1 MPVEEKGET
10 DVIISKEL
18 IAREK
23 AKLDKLRAISTEKK
37 KIVGTGKATANER
50 LEAKEAAKKTKIQTK
65 KVKDLEKKLRE
76 MEKAQKE
83 QVSKIRNLFAKFGGF
98 FQDPGGFVTE
108 RLLEIL
114 KDNRWIPVLGAV
126 IGLSLLIFKI
136 MEKQFGDGGIFDLRV
151 KIKDI
156 VRSILALKNL
166 MDVDA
171 GIIFMTADT
180 KLTMMP
186 PETTNTEWS
195 RDGHVKYNQ
204 LTLGYI

>member
-10 DVIISKEL
+10 DVIITKEL
-18 IAREK
+18 VAQEK
-23 AKLDKLRAISTEKK
+23 AKLEQLKLISAEKK
-37 KIVGTGKATANER
+37 KLIGPRRGTADER
-50 LEAKEAAKKTKIQTK
+50 LEAKEATKKTKLQAK
-65 KVKDLEKKLRE
+65 KVKDLEKKLRDV
-76 MEKAQKE
+76 EKAQKE

-114 KDNRWIPVLGAV
+114 KDNRWIPVLGAI

-136 MEKQFGDGGIFDLRV
+136 MEKQFGPGGIFDLRV
-151 KIKDI
+151 RVKDI
-156 VRSILALKNL
+156 VSAIVSLKNL
-166 MDVDA
+166 MDTDA

>member
-18 IAREK
+18 IAQEK
-23 AKLDKLRAISTEKK
+23 AKLAQLKGISAEKK
-37 KIVGTGKATANER
+37 KLVGPRRGTADER
-50 LEAKEAAKKTKIQTK
+50 LEAKEAAKKTKLQAK

-83 QVSKIRNLFAKFGGF
+83 QISKIRNLFSKFGSF

-108 RLLEIL
+108 RLMDVL
-114 KDNRWIPVLGAV
+114 KDNRWIPVLGAA
-126 IGLSLLIFKI
+126 IGLGLLIFKI

-151 KIKDI
+151 RIKDI
-156 VRSILALKNL
+156 VRSIVSLKNL
-166 MDVDA
+166 MDTDA
-171 GIIFMTADT
+171 GVIFMTADT

-186 PETTNTEWS
+186 PETTNTEWR